1 MNSNIKKIFSV
12 ALALAVGSGIVL
24 FAWKGGTIVR
34 TEVSTE
40 TTAKND
46 EWKNTLHIIPEAST
60 SKLLGSQKTFS
71 GDTNNTIAEDDITTT
86 DLFARKLLVNYA
98 LTQGSMATTTWSD
111 ADADALAQSL
121 IKNID
126 LPQIKQYAT
135 KDLNISN
142 DNSDTAFALYG
153 EKLNQILQSLSFK
166 KGSGVVTIFTDALY
180 SSEPKKLDE
189 LTTIVA
195 KYSNVKKS
203 LLAMETPSGIAP
215 IHLRLLQFYTNIE
228 AYIISM
234 QKLFNDPVQGLYGF
248 TQFKEEYGSDLL
260 VSIGKD
266 YQNYSPPSNNESIN
280 NI

>member
-24 FAWKGGTIVR
+24 FAWEGGTIVK

-46 EWKNTLHIIPEAST
+46 EWKNTLHVIPEAST

-71 GDTNNTIAEDDITTT
+71 GDTNNAIAEDDITTT

-98 LTQGSMATTTWSD
+98 LTQRSMATTTWSD

-126 LPQIKQYAT
+126 MPQIKQYAT

-153 EKLNQILQSLSFK
+153 EKLNQILQSLSSK
-166 KGSGVVTIFTDALY
+166 KGGGVAKNARLELESKTGRKVVSGRNFLQSPKSV
-180 SSEPKKLDE
+180 KKL
-189 LTTIVA
+189 
-195 KYSNVKKS
+195 
-203 LLAMETPSGIAP
+203 
-215 IHLRLLQFYTNIE
+215 
-228 AYIISM
+228 
-234 QKLFNDPVQGLYGF
+234 
-248 TQFKEEYGSDLL
+248 
-260 VSIGKD
+260 
-266 YQNYSPPSNNESIN
+266 NEN
-280 NI
+280 H